1 MWNRG
6 KVDHYS
12 VILNEISARNLRQKD
27 KLHRE
32 RIAHETE
39 LLNKQLEVVDRVDIS
54 KNEYLQLLDENRR
67 LKEYVKANEEFQNKL
82 SDLFKQNYNLLFKS
96 KSVEV
101 YVEDNPRNFERKI
114 NVQFTIDNN
123 DVIKNT
129 YI

>member
-6 KVDHYS
+6 KLNHGLV
-12 VILNEISARNLRQKD
+12 VQTELNEKNLRQKD

-54 KNEYLQLLDENRR
+54 KNEYLKLLDENRR
-67 LKEYVKANEEFQNKL
+67 LKDYVEANKEFQNKL

>member
-12 VILNEISARNLRQKD
+12 LIQNEINAKNLRQKD

-39 LLNKQLEVVDRVDIS
+39 LLDKQLEVLDRVDIS
-54 KNEYLQLLDENRR
+54 KKEYLQLLEENRR
-67 LKEYVKANEEFQNKL
+67 LKEYAEINKKFQNKL
-82 SDLFKQNYNLLFKS
+82 SSLFKQNYDLLSQS
-96 KSVEV
+96 KNIEV
-101 YVEDNPRNFERKI
+101 YVEDNPRNFERI
-114 NVQFTIDNN
+114 ISVQFTIDK
-123 DVIKNT
+123 DSIKNT